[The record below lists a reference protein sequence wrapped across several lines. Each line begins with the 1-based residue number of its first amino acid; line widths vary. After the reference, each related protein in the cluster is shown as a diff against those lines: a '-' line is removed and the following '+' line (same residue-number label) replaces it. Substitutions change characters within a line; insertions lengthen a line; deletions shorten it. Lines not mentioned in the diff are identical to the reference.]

1 MLQVERRQNK
11 LYVFLSGELT
21 FFNSTETK
29 EKIKEQIRGDEE
41 QVILDVSALEMIDS
55 SGVGV
60 IISLLKKLN
69 GKDLIIVAPQPKI
82 ARVFEI
88 TRINQIVP
96 ILPSLDQ
103 MHRQ

>member
-1 MLQVERRQNK
+1 MLQFERRQNQ
-11 LYVFLSGELT
+11 LLVRLAGELT

-41 QVILDVSALEMIDS
+41 RVILDVSGLEMIDS

-60 IISLLKKLN
+60 IISLLKKLD
-69 GKDLIIVAPQPKI
+69 GKDLILVAPQPKI

-96 ILPSLDQ
+96 ILPSLD
-103 MHRQ
+103 HLNRL

>member
-1 MLQVERRQNK
+1 MLQFERRQNQ
-11 LYVFLSGELT
+11 LLVRLAGELA

-41 QVILDVSALEMIDS
+41 RVILDVSGLEMIDS

-60 IISLLKKLN
+60 IISLLKKLD
-69 GKDLIIVAPQPKI
+69 GKDLILVAPQPKI

-96 ILPSLDQ
+96 ILPSLD
-103 MHRQ
+103 HLNRL